1 MKSQH
6 VLNFVFGIYIFIFL
20 AYLFGPLIIM
30 SITAFNSA
38 EFPSIT
44 PWECFSWRWFQEG
57 KIAYDGQHLAGLSSD
72 WRLHDGLIKSLIIGT
87 GVVIL
92 AVPIGMA
99 ASIVLTQVH
108 SRLRTIFYSV

>member
-6 VLNFVFGIYIFIFL
+6 ILNFFLGIYIFIFL
-20 AYLFGPLIIM
+20 TYLFGPLIIM
-30 SITAFNSA
+30 SITSFNSA

-72 WRLHDGLIKSLIIGT
+72 WRLHDGLIKSLINS
-87 GVVIL
+87 
-92 AVPIGMA
+92 VPMYPVDPA
-99 ASIVLTQVH
+99 TK
-108 SRLRTIFYSV
+108 IFSFCIIYYNCCI